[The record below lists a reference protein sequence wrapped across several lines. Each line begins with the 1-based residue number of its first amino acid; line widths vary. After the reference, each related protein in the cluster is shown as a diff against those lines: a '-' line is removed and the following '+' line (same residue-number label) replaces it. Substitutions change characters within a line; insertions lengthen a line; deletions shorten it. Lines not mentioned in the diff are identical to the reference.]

1 MTAAYLGIYGKS
13 NTGKTTLIVKI
24 IEYLKTEGFKIA
36 TIKITD
42 KNIGMD
48 TEEKDTWKYNMAG
61 SELVVFSSPIET
73 DFLHLKKIKTNEI
86 LKYLDKF
93 GDYDLVIIEGARDK
107 NIPKIRLGDITEREN
122 TKITYDGDFKSLIV
136 MIKNEIIRR

>member
-1 MTAAYLGIYGKS
+1 MTASHLGIYGKS
-13 NTGKTTLIVKI
+13 NTGKTTLIVNI
-24 IEYLKTEGFKIA
+24 IKQLKKEGLNVA

-48 TEEKDTWKYNMAG
+48 TNEKDTWKYNKAG

-73 DFLHLKKIKTNEI
+73 DFLHLKGIETNNI
-86 LKYLDKF
+86 LDYIEKF
-93 GDYDLVIIEGARDK
+93 GEYDLVIIEGARDK